1 MKTDKKINEII
12 LLYNSIIKGIEQIA
26 LDDLTRAYG
35 GVIRAAKGSFVEDI
49 TKLLIIIA
57 WEELGGKSARI
68 SFIKETKKL
77 KIEKKYI
84 DKIENKIIKDHIS
97 ENINDYHFVIKTDV
111 HCSID
116 NEFILGVE
124 CKAYT
129 ENAMLKRIMVDFTF
143 MKKLWPN
150 LNCFLLQLE
159 NFMGGDY
166 ADLQKT
172 IIYGSKPTHTILSQ
186 FDVDLKIITL
196 LEGDRH
202 VERPIHKK
210 EFFKE
215 LEVKN
220 LRIAVDEFK
229 KVLKKYL

>member
-1 MKTDKKINEII
+1 MNTASKIKEVI
-12 LLYNSIIKGIEQIA
+12 LLYNSIIKGIRQIA

-35 GVIRAAKGSFVEDI
+35 GVIRAAKGTFVEDI

-57 WEELGGKSARI
+57 WEELGGKSERL

-77 KIEKKYI
+77 KIENTFFE
-84 DKIENKIIKDHIS
+84 KIENKIVKDYVLQNIKD
-97 ENINDYHFVIKTDV
+97 YFFVIKADV
-111 HCSID
+111 HCNID
-116 NEFILGVE
+116 NELVLGVE

-150 LNCFLLQLE
+150 VNCILLQLE

-166 ADLQKT
+166 GELQKP
-172 IIYGSKPTHTILSQ
+172 IQYGSKPTYTILSH
-186 FDVDLKIITL
+186 FDVNLKIITL

-202 VERPIHKK
+202 VKKPIHQK
-210 EFFKE
+210 EYFKD
-215 LEVKN
+215 LEEKN
-220 LRIAVDEFK
+220 LRIAIDEFK
-229 KVLKKYL
+229 TILKKYL